1 MILVHLCAF
10 PKGGQVNCKISFFPT
25 LLLPGEVVTHFLNQ
39 LQFQT
44 EPLSNMFIDEC
55 IYIYIACTQMCM
67 YRDICMHI
75 YIYIHMYIYIYIANM
90 QDYTCVHNIFLV
102 MIIRQINIDPHSQIL
117 GSHFHLVATA
127 KPNAEVPHQWE
138 SLWKLCCLPMIRA
151 LPVSPDNNIIW
162 SISIENSLETRDA

>member
-10 PKGGQVNCKISFFPT
+10 PKGGQVNCKISSFPT

-44 EPLSNMFIDEC
+44 EPLSNMFIDAC
-55 IYIYIACTQMCM
+55 IYIYILHVLRCVC
-67 YRDICMHI
+67 IEI
-75 YIYIHMYIYIYIANM
+75 YVCIYMHMYIYIYIAHM
-90 QDYTCVHNIFLV
+90 QDYTCVHSMFLV

>member
-10 PKGGQVNCKISFFPT
+10 PKGGQVNCKISSFPT

-44 EPLSNMFIDEC
+44 EPLSNMFIDAC
-55 IYIYIACTQMCM
+55 IYIYIYCM
-67 YRDICMHI
+67 YLDVYVQRYMYAYICICI
-75 YIYIHMYIYIYIANM
+75 YTYIYIAHM
-90 QDYTCVHNIFLV
+90 QDYTCVHSMFLV

-162 SISIENSLETRDA
+162 SISIENSLETWDA

>member
-10 PKGGQVNCKISFFPT
+10 PKGGQVNCKISSFPT

-44 EPLSNMFIDEC
+44 EPLRNMFIDAC
-55 IYIYIACTQMCM
+55 IYIYITCTQMCM

-75 YIYIHMYIYIYIANM
+75 YAYVYIYIAHM
-90 QDYTCVHNIFLV
+90 QDYTCVHSMFLV

-117 GSHFHLVATA
+117 GSHLHLVATA

-151 LPVSPDNNIIW
+151 LPVSPDINIIW